1 MLDVSCP
8 DLSALARAG
17 APHADPAVAE
27 HLRTCDSCRLDWQ
40 IQQGTRYLLDPEI
53 KTSASAD
60 LDERIIARATAIM
73 RHSERL
79 PGWGHLFGSGL
90 LAALAAVAITW
101 APVNAGAMVPVTHVG
116 LYALVGAVAAVLYL
130 RRIDE
135 AECSGRHDQ
144 RDEETVDM
152 MASRRKSSD

>member
-1 MLDVSCP
+1 MSCP
-8 DLSALARAG
+8 DLSTLARAG
-17 APHADPAVAE
+17 APHADPAVVE

-40 IQQGTRYLLDPEI
+40 IQQGTRYLLDPQI
-53 KTSASAD
+53 GTSASAS

-101 APVNAGAMVPVTHVG
+101 APVNAGVMVPVTHVV
-116 LYALVGAVAAVLYL
+116 LFALVGAVAAVLYL

-144 RDEETVDM
+144 RDEETVGM
-152 MASRRKSSD
+152 SASRRESSD

>member
-1 MLDVSCP
+1 MNCP
-8 DLSALARAG
+8 DLSALSRAG

-53 KTSASAD
+53 ETSATVD
-60 LDERIIARATAIM
+60 LDERIVARATAIM
-73 RHSERL
+73 RHTEQL
-79 PGWGHLFGSGL
+79 PGWRHLAGSGL
-90 LAALAAVAITW
+90 LVALAAIAVTL
-101 APVNAGAMVPVTHVG
+101 APVNVGATVPVTHVG
-116 LYALVGAVAAVLYL
+116 LYALVGAVATVLYL

-135 AECSGRHDQ
+135 AECSGGHDR

-152 MASRRKSSD
+152 TGSGRKGSD

>member
-1 MLDVSCP
+1 M
-8 DLSALARAG
+8 SARL
-17 APHADPAVAE
+17 ADP
-27 HLRTCDSCRLDWQ
+27 T
-40 IQQGTRYLLDPEI
+40 GTRYLLDPQIE
-53 KTSASAD
+53 TSASAG

-73 RHSERL
+73 RHSEQL
-79 PGWGHLFGSGL
+79 PGWRHLAGSGL
-90 LAALAAVAITW
+90 LVALAAVAITW

>member
-1 MLDVSCP
+1 MSCP

-40 IQQGTRYLLDPEI
+40 IQQGTRYLLDPDI

-60 LDERIIARATAIM
+60 LDEKIIARATAIM
-73 RHSERL
+73 RHSEQL
-79 PGWGHLFGSGL
+79 PGWGHLVTSGL
-90 LAALAAVAITW
+90 LVVLAAVAVTWW
-101 APVNAGAMVPVTHVG
+101 APVNAGVMVPVTRVG
-116 LYALVGAVAAVLYL
+116 LFALVGAVAAVLYL

-135 AECSGRHDQ
+135 AECSGIHRQ
-144 RDEETVDM
+144 RDEETVGRR
-152 MASRRKSSD
+152 ASRRKSSD